1 MHSKFAIVLLVL
13 FLGSSDFLSAE
24 TWPSWRGPNG
34 NGFTSETKT
43 PVTWDSDNNIAWKVT
58 LTSPGNSSPIVFGSQ
73 IYLTQADNNGRTRSL
88 ICFDTD
94 SGAQKWIH
102 SETVEELEP
111 THPTNPYC
119 AASPVTDGK
128 NVIAMLGSGGLVC
141 CNTDGKLLWKKNL
154 GAPQHLFGQGA
165 SPIIWQDLCIVN
177 YGPGKEQFFAALK
190 VSDGSLLWRIDIPI
204 SNAPNPFDQP
214 DGPKLPEGA
223 TLRDPFGTW
232 ATAMIRNVVGQ
243 PDELILSLPEKIIA
257 VDPRTGDEMWYC
269 AGNGPQVIS
278 SPLIGSDCVG
288 SLGSFAFVVKPKGKG
303 DQIANRLWNDDND
316 RPRIGTGL
324 IYKKQIITTTMQGVL
339 ECLSLETGD
348 RLWHRRL
355 SSGESGGATWSSLV
369 QAGSKIYA
377 LDQSG
382 TTTVFMVEP
391 EFLQIGQNRLNE
403 PTNSTPAIS
412 DGRIYIRTDQHLW
425 CISEPN

>member
-1 MHSKFAIVLLVL
+1 MQQNSIVVFFSTFLVI
-13 FLGSSDFLSAE
+13 SHFLSAE
-24 TWPSWRGPNG
+24 TWPTWRGPNG
-34 NGFTSETKT
+34 NGFTSENKT
-43 PVTWDSDNNIAWKVT
+43 PVTWDRNTHVAWKAK
-58 LTSPGNSSPIVFGSQ
+58 LASPGNSSPVVFGSNV
-73 IYLTQADNNGRTRSL
+73 YLTQASHNGHTRSL
-88 ICFDTD
+88 VCFDVAT
-94 SGAQKWIH
+94 GEPKWTH
-102 SETVEELEP
+102 SVSVTELEP

-119 AASPVTDGK
+119 AASPVTDGERVVA
-128 NVIAMLGSGGLVC
+128 NLGAGGLVC
-141 CNTDGKLLWKKNL
+141 CDIYGKLLWQKNL

-165 SPIIWQDLCIVN
+165 SPILWKNLCFVN
-177 YGPGKEQFFAALK
+177 YGPGKEQFFAAFDTN
-190 VSDGSLLWRIDIPI
+190 DGTMRWRLDIPI
-204 SNAPNPFDQP
+204 SNAPNPFDLP

-232 ATAMIRNVVGQ
+232 ATAMIRPVEGQ
-243 PDELILSLPEKIIA
+243 ADELILSLPEKIIS
-257 VDPRTGDEMWYC
+257 VDPRTGKQIWHC

-278 SPLIGSDCVG
+278 SPLMGSDCVG
-288 SLGSFAFVVKPKGKG
+288 SLGSFAFIVKPKGHG
-303 DQIANRLWNDDND
+303 DQIANRLWYDDND

-324 IYKKQIITTTMQGVL
+324 IYKKQIFATTDKGIM

-355 SSGESGGATWSSLV
+355 NSGESGGTTWSSLV

-391 EFLQIGQNRLNE
+391 EFLQIGQNRLEE
-403 PTNSTPAIS
+403 PTNSTPAIA

-425 CISEPN
+425 CISDPE

>member
-1 MHSKFAIVLLVL
+1 MYSKISVVLLVL
-13 FLGSSDFLSAE
+13 ILGSIDTLSAE
-24 TWPSWRGPNG
+24 TWPTWRGPNG
-34 NGFTSETKT
+34 NGFTPESKI
-43 PVTWDSDNNIAWKVT
+43 PVTWDSDNNIAWKVK
-58 LTSPGNSSPIVFGSQ
+58 LTSPGNSSPVVFGSQ
-73 IYLTQADNNGRTRSL
+73 IYLTQADSNGRTRSL
-88 ICFDTD
+88 ICFDTET
-94 SGAQKWIH
+94 GAQKWIH

-141 CNTDGKLLWKKNL
+141 CNTDGKLLWKKNF
-154 GAPQHLFGQGA
+154 GSPQHLFGQGA

-232 ATAMIRNVVGQ
+232 ATAMIRNVVGE
-243 PDELILSLPEKIIA
+243 PDELILNLPEKIIA